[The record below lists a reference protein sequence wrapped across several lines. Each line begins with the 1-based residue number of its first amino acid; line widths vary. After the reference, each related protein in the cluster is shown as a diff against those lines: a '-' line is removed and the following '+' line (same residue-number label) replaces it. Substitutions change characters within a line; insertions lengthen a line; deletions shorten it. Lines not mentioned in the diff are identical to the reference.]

1 MFRISELF
9 GTFSELGTRNFKIA
23 SELLSERSEVPK
35 VYCPLSELSEL
46 SEPDK
51 VPKVPKVPM
60 LENKPSETSELSE
73 LYQVPKVPRVPVI
86 EYKVTAR
93 NGDGYQFRG

>member
-51 VPKVPKVPM
+51 VPKVP
-60 LENKPSETSELSE
+60 
-73 LYQVPKVPRVPVI
+73 VI
-86 EYKVTAR
+86 EYRLQEVPFGTSQFQIIFQCLFV
-93 NGDGYQFRG
+93 YQVLSVFIITVLPDIFNKY